1 MKWYLP
7 SWNGDVRLVDAGKG
21 RTVLVVIEPTEEER
35 KALARFQA
43 ECKKLKWWKGD
54 LDFDVPVGKN
64 EAGFDL
70 DASVWDVGP
79 VLVRAMRGDNPAVLT
94 AVKFDTGGVE
104 TAAGT
109 SIDLQ
114 ALADKLAEEERR
126 KTASEKPDEHA
137 SSAYREAEGGKKSKK
152 EPEKKEK
159 KPEAEAAAT
168 VKRPTPSCPA
178 CIPGSIEPAREVL
191 LSFLTDEQHEEWA
204 MHRRIVVQGHLSGAR
219 YLISHRHSPQAQKQ
233 GRICYDLDSRAVVHF
248 HDTSV
253 PPEEEVLAAKLI
265 LEHREPWLRNEA
277 TMLQSPSPGVYY
289 SGGSYPNVFKNP
301 FGDAMDGTQ
310 DASFT
315 QGFGLSIM
323 NQARVRAGLPPV
335 DALGREI
342 KP

>member
-21 RTVLVVIEPTEEER
+21 RTVLVVIEPTEDER
-35 KALARFQA
+35 KALARFQG
-43 ECKKLKWWKGD
+43 ECRKRQWWRGD

-114 ALADKLAEEERR
+114 ALADKIAEEERK
-126 KTASEKPDEHA
+126 KTASEKPEKHA
-137 SSAYREAEGGKKSKK
+137 SDGAYRDGEKKPKK
-152 EPEKKEK
+152 EAPKKEEK

-204 MHRRIVVQGHLSGAR
+204 KHRRIVVQGHLSGAR
-219 YLISHRHSPQAQKQ
+219 YLISHRHSPQAQRQ

-277 TMLQSPSPGVYY
+277 TMLQSL
-289 SGGSYPNVFKNP
+289 GGGGWTTGEYPNVFKNP
-301 FGDAMDGTQ
+301 FGGLSDGTA

-315 QGFGLSIM
+315 QGFGLSIL

-335 DALGREI
+335 DAHGRVLT
-342 KP
+342 